1 MLVYILIYFMLG
13 SNLLLWEDAVVNL
26 GFAFFPGRASS
37 IVGKEWDCHSVPSPA
52 GHRQVLLP
60 SGFSSVQRTD

>member
-26 GFAFFPGRASS
+26 GFAFLPGRASS

-52 GHRQVLLP
+52 GHHQVLLP
-60 SGFSSVQRTD
+60 SGFSSLQRTD